1 LNTKS
6 SKILCKLTIINGIP
20 KMNLHIGEIFYV
32 VLSTKRA
39 NIFAVTI
46 PNTRNNW
53 LNVPRM
59 PLIYI
64 GAIYFTNNG
73 HNEL

>member
-1 LNTKS
+1 
-6 SKILCKLTIINGIP
+6 
-20 KMNLHIGEIFYV
+20 MNLHIGEIFYV